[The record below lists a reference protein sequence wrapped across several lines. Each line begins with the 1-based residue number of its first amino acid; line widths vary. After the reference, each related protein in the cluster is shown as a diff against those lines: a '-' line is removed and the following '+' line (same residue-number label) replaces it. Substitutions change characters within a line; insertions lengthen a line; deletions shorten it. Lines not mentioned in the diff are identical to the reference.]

1 MEIVDIIMGTYN
13 GERYIKEQ
21 IDSIIKNTWK
31 NWRIWVCDDGS
42 TDKTEEI
49 VKRYEEEYPDKIF
62 WKPNEKNKGAAINF
76 LDSVGLYVNYAP
88 CRMFKDGKGPE
99 LKTLSADVAIC
110 Y

>member
-31 NWRIWVCDDGS
+31 NWRVWVCDDGS

-49 VKRYEEEYPDKIF
+49 VKR
-62 WKPNEKNKGAAINF
+62 
-76 LDSVGLYVNYAP
+76 
-88 CRMFKDGKGPE
+88 
-99 LKTLSADVAIC
+99 
-110 Y
+110 